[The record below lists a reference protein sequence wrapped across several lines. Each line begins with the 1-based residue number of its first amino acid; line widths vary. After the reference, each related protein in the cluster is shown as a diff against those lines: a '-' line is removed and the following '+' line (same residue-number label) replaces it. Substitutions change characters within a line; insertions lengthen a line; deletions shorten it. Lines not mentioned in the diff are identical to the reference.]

1 MSVIEWQV
9 VVGQMGRGVLKCA
22 QVFFFFFCDFAR
34 SRTLYDE
41 ALGEIWNV

>member
-9 VVGQMGRGVLKCA
+9 AVGQMGRGVLKCA
-22 QVFFFFFCDFAR
+22 QVFFFFCDFAR